1 MNPRN
6 DLAKWMTPDTSEA
19 RVNRLWGRVQDS
31 QGNRRA
37 WLMPALGGALLAAA
51 GMIVALA
58 VSSQPL
64 AVGNELA
71 AGRTTTVG
79 HFSDGSEVALATA
92 SAVRLVTD
100 SKNEVRV
107 ELERGEATFEVSKR
121 PSRKFVVAAG
131 DVEVKVVGT
140 RFTVNHTQAGVDVS
154 VERGIVEVT
163 LSGKTVRLTAGQKW
177 SEADVEEE
185 DAEAVADVPAVPTIP
200 DSVAGGVSPLPA
212 SGHPLPGEK
221 THRRHHAS
229 KKTAP
234 KPVAAPSEPAVA
246 PQTPVLPA
254 TGGAIA
260 DPPAPLP
267 APGPTAAELFND
279 ALSARREGRASDAA
293 LAYERLLRDF
303 PHDSHTAT
311 AAFELGRVRM
321 DQLNDL
327 RGSALALEQ
336 ALKLAPDGTFVEE
349 ALSRLVR
356 AYDGLG
362 TKSACVH
369 YRDQYLARFPSGPY
383 ASSVASRCAQ

>member
-1 MNPRN
+1 MNPQN

-31 QGNRRA
+31 QGNRRG
-37 WLMPALGGALLAAA
+37 WLVPAMGGALLAVA
-51 GMIVALA
+51 GMIVAFA
-58 VSSQPL
+58 VSSRTL
-64 AVGNELA
+64 EAGNELA

-79 HFSDGSEVALATA
+79 HFSDGSEVVLATA
-92 SAVRLVTD
+92 SAVRLVND

-121 PSRKFVVAAG
+121 PSRKFIVAAG

-140 RFTVNHTQAGVDVS
+140 RFTVNHSAAGVDVS

-177 SEADVEEE
+177 SEAEVEE
-185 DAEAVADVPAVPTIP
+185 DDTEAAADLPAVPTIP
-200 DSVAGGVSPLPA
+200 DAVATGVPTIPA
-212 SGHPLPGEK
+212 PAPEK
-221 THRRHHAS
+221 LTRVHRHHAS

-234 KPVAAPSEPAVA
+234 KTIAAPSEPAVA

-254 TGGAIA
+254 AGGAIA
-260 DPPAPLP
+260 EKPAP

-303 PHDSHTAT
+303 PHDSHSAT

-383 ASSVASRCAQ
+383 ASSVASRCSQ

>member
-1 MNPRN
+1 MSQKD

-19 RVNRLWGRVQDS
+19 RVHRLWSRVQETQTD
-31 QGNRRA
+31 RRR
-37 WLMPALGGALLAAA
+37 WLVPALGGALLVAA
-51 GMIVALA
+51 GMIIALA
-58 VSSQPL
+58 VSSRTL
-64 AVGNELA
+64 AAGNELA
-71 AGRTTTVG
+71 AGGSTTVG
-79 HFSDGSEVALATA
+79 HFSDGSSVELASA

-100 SKNEVRV
+100 AKDEVRV

-121 PSRKFVVAAG
+121 PSRRFVVAAG

-140 RFTVNHTQAGVDVS
+140 RFTVTHTATGVEVS
-154 VERGIVEVT
+154 VERGVVEVT
-163 LSGKTVRLTAGQKW
+163 ANAKTARLTAGEKW
-177 SEADVEEE
+177 SEAESEE
-185 DAEAVADVPAVPTIP
+185 DEAEADGPATPTIP
-200 DSVAGGVSPLPA
+200 DSVAEDVSPLPA
-212 SGHPLPGEK
+212 SGHPLPGERG
-221 THRRHHAS
+221 HLRRHHGT
-229 KKTAP
+229 KKSTP
-234 KPVAAPSEPAVA
+234 KPVAATSEPPPL

-254 TGGAIA
+254 TGGPIA
-260 DPPAPLP
+260 DKPAPLP

-279 ALSARREGRASDAA
+279 ALLARREGRASDAA
-293 LAYERLLRDF
+293 LSYERLLRDF
-303 PHDSHTAT
+303 PHDSHAAT

-327 RGSALALEQ
+327 HGAALALEQ

-362 TKSACVH
+362 NRSACAH